1 MSAESVLNR
10 KALRDFH
17 ILERYEAGIELKGSE
32 VKSIRA
38 GKANISDAFARIE
51 NGEAFLFNA
60 DIQPYEKASHE
71 IPVAKRVRKLL
82 LHREEIDKLYGETQI
97 KGRTI
102 VVLKLYWKSGKLKAE
117 LGVGQGKVARDKHE
131 LARAKSDLDRFKTEV
146 LTIQCD
152 LLETAQIQSAV
163 QQTLQHFRKID
174 ILINNAGTIEVG
186 PIQHFQLKDFDREM
200 RLHFWAPY

>member
-51 NGEAFLFNA
+51 NGEAFLYNA

-71 IPVAKRVRKLL
+71 IPAAKRVRKLL
-82 LHREEIDKLYGETQI
+82 LNRQEIDKLYGETLV
-97 KGRTI
+97 KGGAL
-102 VVLKLYWKSGKLKAE
+102 VHLKLYSINWKLNDKTS
-117 LGVGQGKVARDKHE
+117 VCQWKVEHDNSA
-131 LARAKSDLDRFKTEV
+131 DR
-146 LTIQCD
+146 
-152 LLETAQIQSAV
+152 
-163 QQTLQHFRKID
+163 
-174 ILINNAGTIEVG
+174 
-186 PIQHFQLKDFDREM
+186 
-200 RLHFWAPY
+200 

>member
-51 NGEAFLFNA
+51 NGEAFLYNA

-71 IPVAKRVRKLL
+71 IPAAKRVRKL
-82 LHREEIDKLYGETQI
+82 
-97 KGRTI
+97 
-102 VVLKLYWKSGKLKAE
+102 YWKNGKLKAE
-117 LGVGQGKVARDKHE
+117 LGVGHGKVARDK
-131 LARAKSDLDRFKTEV
+131 RADLKKRAVER
-146 LTIQCD
+146 
-152 LLETAQIQSAV
+152 ETAREVAR
-163 QQTLQHFRKID
+163 FNRK
-174 ILINNAGTIEVG
+174 
-186 PIQHFQLKDFDREM
+186 HR
-200 RLHFWAPY
+200 